1 VNEPSREFEERLR
14 RIRPGQVSAET
25 RDAIGERLRP
35 GRVGRD
41 WPMLCAIG
49 SSLAAACVIVAV
61 LIQQTPTQATRSIPM
76 PSVAAAS
83 SQEPPAMYA
92 FSFRND
98 LFLNDA
104 RSVR

>member
-1 VNEPSREFEERLR
+1 MYEPSREFEERLR
-14 RIRPGQVSAET
+14 RMRPRQVSAEM

-35 GRVGRD
+35 QPVRRD

-61 LIQQTPTQATRSIPM
+61 LIQQTPTQPTNSSPIQL
-76 PSVAAAS
+76 VAAAS

-98 LFLNDA
+98 LLLNDA